1 MCSPQ
6 VPELRHVAAGD
17 VVGHRDP
24 RQLDD
29 AALDGIHQREVAGR
43 PREERSLR
51 IARPAQ
57 EERRGRQVDHA
68 LEAELALHR
77 FEPGDPDPRR
87 LLVLLGLLP
96 VVALEGAFLVLAGRL
111 LPVAVVGLV
120 VQGQDALEA
129 HQARHDPLEHL
140 PHRLLRSQL
149 RSRPLQQG
157 AAALRQRQRLARHE
171 RVVVG
176 DDDLRPLQVAEHVA
190 GHELAAGVVAVRV
203 VRLQHPEPV
212 PDRDAGSDHQEP
224 ARESLAAR
232 PADRVDR
239 LPGDDHRHDR
249 GLAGAGGELQGQPR
263 EAGVGFL
270 AGGVHLIDELLPLLA
285 ERRSHLGQPDR
296 GLHRFDLAEEGP
308 DIAEPVA
315 APVLEEPRRLGRHPP
330 RGRVRQFAPPIHAVA
345 HAADEGRQVVLL
357 GAGLERLRG
366 GVEDD
371 LGLSFLLLLGFGD
384 RRDER
389 HLAPLGNDPVRRLA
403 GLVELPVLRGVLV
416 GRVQDRLLEESPVHE
431 GFASVPATVRHEIR

>member
-1 MCSPQ
+1 MADRSIT
-6 VPELRHVAAGD
+6 RW
-17 VVGHRDP
+17 
-24 RQLDD
+24 
-29 AALDGIHQREVAGR
+29 R
-43 PREERSLR
+43 PSLR
-51 IARPAQ
+51 CTASSPEIQTRAASW
-57 EERRGRQVDHA
+57 
-68 LEAELALHR
+68 
-77 FEPGDPDPRR
+77 FF
-87 LLVLLGLLP
+87 LGLLP

-149 RSRPLQQG
+149 RS
-157 AAALRQRQRLARHE
+157 RQRQRLARHE

-263 EAGVGFL
+263 EAGVSFL

-296 GLHRFDLAEEGP
+296 SLHRFDLAEEGP

-416 GRVQDRLLEESPVHE
+416 GRVQDRLLEESPIHE
-431 GFASVPATVRHEIR
+431 GFAPVPATVRHEIR